1 MAYINEYVPEGEKR
15 SFLIPGYTT
24 ERTVSKWTIDKEKD
38 YILFKYLR
46 DRDNPIDEYFA
57 FVYKG
62 RVIDMVLNG
71 SEFIDPDIKKWK
83 ITRISIPED
92 LNREEVLSELRKA
105 LMAYG
110 CYGSPVNILDPGK
123 AVADF

>member
-15 SFLIPGYTT
+15 SFLIPGYRK
-24 ERTVSKWTIDKEKD
+24 EHIVGAWTIDKEKD
-38 YILFKYLR
+38 YILFNYYT
-46 DRDNPIDEYFA
+46 DRDNPVDEYFA

-71 SEFIDPDIKKWK
+71 REFVDPYTRKWK

-105 LMAYG
+105 LKAYG
-110 CYGSPVNILDPGK
+110 CYGSPANILEPGK